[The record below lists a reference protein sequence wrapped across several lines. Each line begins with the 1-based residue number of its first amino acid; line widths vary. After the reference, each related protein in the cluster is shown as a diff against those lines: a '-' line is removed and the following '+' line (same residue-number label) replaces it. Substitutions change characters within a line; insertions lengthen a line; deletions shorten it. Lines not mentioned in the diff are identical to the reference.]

1 MSIEHET
8 LSSLF
13 TDIADAIR
21 SKTGGSAAI
30 IADNFP
36 TAISNI
42 NIHQGIESNKAVTI
56 TAASQEVT
64 PSSGYKSMAKVT
76 ASVRA
81 GSATPGADY
90 ATLSSAGSSATV
102 VSSRYFKITPK
113 VTVNIAGWISSLS
126 NGTVQNYT
134 IQAVEFE
141 VSSASVKTKSGKAG
155 WVDAATTVGTVACGT
170 ATVQS

>member
-21 SKTGGSAAI
+21 SKTGGSAVI

-42 NIHQGIESNKAVTI
+42 NIHQGVESNNGVTI

-64 PSSGYKSMAKVT
+64 PSSGYNSMAKVT

-90 ATLSSAGSSATV
+90 ATLSSAGSSAM
-102 VSSRYFKITPK
+102 
-113 VTVNIAGWISSLS
+113 
-126 NGTVQNYT
+126 
-134 IQAVEFE
+134 
-141 VSSASVKTKSGKAG
+141 
-155 WVDAATTVGTVACGT
+155 
-170 ATVQS
+170 